1 MTDREKELR
10 AEVKKA
16 LKVVE
21 NGHHDKKKYVQAK
34 DLICD
39 IANKYA
45 SDGFVSKFEY
55 TKLLAEVASYR
66 QAIIQM
72 KNQINNALSIMD
84 DPDEEDSLC
93 DAYEI
98 GMGILYTQNKK
109 ADAILRAVSIGA
121 EYQKRR
127 QYEIDNGL
135 VNTQSSVLHASLIEA
150 LKQLEEDV

>member
-109 ADAILRAVSIGA
+109 ADAILGVVKEAK
-121 EYQKRR
+121 Y
-127 QYEIDNGL
+127 
-135 VNTQSSVLHASLIEA
+135 LIESRSENNVCSHCLDNLAGA
-150 LKQLEEDV
+150 LSKLEGEG